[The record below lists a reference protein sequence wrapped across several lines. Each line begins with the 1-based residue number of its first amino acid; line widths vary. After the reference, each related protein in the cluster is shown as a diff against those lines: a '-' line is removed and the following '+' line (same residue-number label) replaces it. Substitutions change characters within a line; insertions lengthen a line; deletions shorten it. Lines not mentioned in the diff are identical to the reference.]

1 MKLTKAT
8 LKKMIKEEL
17 SSTRKRPVRR
27 RRRRSLRE
35 AREGVTDDRGYKNFG
50 PMEKKLFDRIE
61 QAIGHMREVD
71 ELWFGHIYDDPSYN
85 DPNGQMTVPSKVLKR
100 IGGLLEDINSAIG
113 GAGEAEYASAETLY
127 PGNNYDDDT
136 KYFG

>member
-1 MKLTKAT
+1 MKLTKAH
-8 LKKMIKEEL
+8 LKKLIKEEI

-27 RRRRSLRE
+27 GRRRSLRE
-35 AREGVTDDRGYKNFG
+35 SYENFG

-61 QAIGHMREVD
+61 EAIEHMREID
-71 ELWFGHIYDDPSYN
+71 QLWFENIYDDPNYN

-100 IGGLLEDINSAIG
+100 IGGLLEDVKIAIG
-113 GAGEAEYASAETLY
+113 GTGEAERGSAEKLY
-127 PGNNYDDDT
+127 PGNNYDDDS